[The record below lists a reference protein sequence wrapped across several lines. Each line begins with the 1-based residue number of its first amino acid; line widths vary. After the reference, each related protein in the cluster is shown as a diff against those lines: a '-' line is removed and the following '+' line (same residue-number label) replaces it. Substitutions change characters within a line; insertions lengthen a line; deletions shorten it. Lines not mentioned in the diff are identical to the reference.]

1 MGILPVRARGR
12 GAREDLG
19 EDGADRWAPS
29 ISDGGA
35 IMGWQAG
42 SPAEMGRVGA

>member
-1 MGILPVRARGR
+1 VNTRWVAGSTMGILLARARGR

-35 IMGWQAG
+35 VMGW
-42 SPAEMGRVGA
+42 